1 MAKSKKQNIASRVR
15 AYQAKH
21 PTASAK
27 QVAEA
32 CGTNSA
38 YVYVIRTKN
47 PNWKTVS
54 VGTSNQSIVKHLGV
68 TIAKDDVTK
77 LTDEQTSRLVYNMT
91 KGRARMQ
98 AADAPQ
104 VDNVNHPV
112 HYKTGGIETIDF
124 IQAKLT
130 PEEFRGYL
138 KGNVLKYVSRSNGK
152 DSYETDMLKARWYLN
167 REAERFVKAGNKSAA

>member
-38 YVYVIRTKN
+38 YVYVIRTKD
-47 PNWKTVS
+47 PKWETVS
-54 VGTSNQSIVKHLGV
+54 VGTSDKSIVKHLGA
-68 TIAKDDVTK
+68 TMAKDDVTK

-91 KGRARMQ
+91 KARARMQ

-104 VDNVNHPV
+104 VDNVNQPA
-112 HYKTGGIETIDF
+112 HYKVGGIETIDF
-124 IQAKLT
+124 IEAKQLNYHLGNVVKYIA
-130 PEEFRGYL
+130 RADN
-138 KGNVLKYVSRSNGK
+138 KGNRKEDL
-152 DSYETDMLKARWYLN
+152 LKAQWYLG
-167 REAERFVKAGNKSAA
+167 REIEKFTNKEAA